1 MNLAIQTDVTEFY
14 VMFRII
20 IMNDQSYLLNKE
32 LLDMGFP
39 SVFTNGFYLVFDCS
53 KFVTKDV

>member
-1 MNLAIQTDVTEFY
+1 
-14 VMFRII
+14 MFRTIV
-20 IMNDQSYLLNKE
+20 MKDQSYLLNKE